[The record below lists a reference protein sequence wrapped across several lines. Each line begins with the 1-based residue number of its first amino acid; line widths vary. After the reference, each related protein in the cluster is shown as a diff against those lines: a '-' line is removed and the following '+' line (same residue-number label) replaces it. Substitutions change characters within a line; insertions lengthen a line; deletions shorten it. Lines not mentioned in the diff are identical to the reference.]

1 MVAPLQPVGQHRRGG
16 AATSGKSLST
26 AALVRIR
33 PTRRQVGLA
42 AAGAAAVDVFARV
55 VRAPD

>member
-1 MVAPLQPVGQHRRGG
+1 MP
-16 AATSGKSLST
+16 AATGVPVPSGKSLST